1 MLWEVFMPNLRD
13 NIADAF
19 HAGIDSM
26 FQSTFTN
33 SRRRPPRGGFAS
45 SSISKHNPDRAL
57 RGFADEPRI
66 SDRDRSEHRLDVIAV
81 DSRVE
86 AEEVLHQMNL
96 LIDEF
101 DICSLADFYKMVRI
115 TPQNVDW
122 KWGWEDI
129 GGARVVH
136 SHGEYYFDL
145 PKPVQIKN

>member
-33 SRRRPPRGGFAS
+33 SRRSPRRGFS
-45 SSISKHNPDRAL
+45 SSGISKHNPDRAL

-66 SDRDRSEHRLDVIAV
+66 SDRDRSEHRLDVIAI

-96 LIDEF
+96 LIDEY
-101 DICSLADFYKMVRI
+101 DVCSLADFYKMVRI
-115 TPQNVDW
+115 SPQNVDY
-122 KWGWEDI
+122 KFGWEEL
-129 GGARVVH
+129 GNARVVNH
-136 SHGEYYFDL
+136 RGEYYLDL
-145 PKPVQIKN
+145 PRPIPIKN